1 MRMMPVKPPQPLTSC
16 VLWTN
21 KWWVLTFFSIYTY
34 YTKLLIFFLHFIKKQ
49 TMTSFK
55 LDGTEKREV
64 ECPFQKMEVRL
75 TIIFSASP
83 HSTSFQFKISKMN
96 LVLPKNRALFFV
108 HLKVMAPL
116 MNGNPHSRNLRMIL
130 KKRRNKSYKGVTR
143 WPKERDLRALSCK
156 ERSDLSSV

>member
-1 MRMMPVKPPQPLTSC
+1 
-16 VLWTN
+16 
-21 KWWVLTFFSIYTY
+21 
-34 YTKLLIFFLHFIKKQ
+34 
-49 TMTSFK
+49 MTSFK

-75 TIIFSASP
+75 RIIFNASP
-83 HSTSFQFKISKMN
+83 LSTSFQFKISKMN
-96 LVLPKNRALFFV
+96 LVLPKNRALV

-143 WPKERDLRALSCK
+143 
-156 ERSDLSSV
+156 